1 MKKMKK
7 ILAMVLAMAMVLG
20 MSLTVFATE
29 EPVEPAA
36 PVETTTPAEG
46 TNNDYTGSIEIK
58 GLAANDKT
66 TLNVYQIIYLDKTT
80 NEWKVVEWAKKYV
93 DVTSDSYTIT
103 DAAGLG
109 AAAASDSPIIHVE
122 TEKTEYTFENMAVGA
137 YVITAA
143 GQRATYTTM
152 VVNNYDAD
160 TPNNVVKNEVD
171 VTAKTSGYTLDKAA
185 EEGDKF
191 VARGEEVSF
200 TITTTFPSFEVANS
214 QDNSYKVV
222 DTPIGLEIQR
232 VTSVKVGSTSLTQ
245 DTDYTVSKGTSDYT
259 INLTN
264 YIGTTNQ
271 HAGKVVTIT
280 YTAIVTS
287 ENGYSNTANALR
299 NETELGEGD
308 TETGYTGDIT
318 ITKYDTDEETV
329 LSGAQFT
336 VTKTVNA
343 EGTVIPETDQSDI
356 LFVKVSDGVYRV
368 ALENEAGD
376 ATVEATNGT
385 VKVAGLDAGT
395 YHFTETVAPDGYSI
409 NEAGVTVTITENESA
424 NVSEDGSITDTKLS
438 SLPSTGGIGT
448 TIFTIGGC
456 AIMVVAAGLFFAT
469 RKKSTK

>member
-46 TNNDYTGSIEIK
+46 TNDDYTGSIEIK

-66 TLNVYQIIYLDKTT
+66 TLNVYRIIYLDKTT
-80 NEWKVVEWAKKYV
+80 NEWKVVDWAKNYV
-93 DVTSDSYTIT
+93 DMSTNPYTIT

-109 AAAASDSPIIHVE
+109 VAAASDSPIFHVE
-122 TEKTEYTFENMAVGA
+122 TEETNYTFENMAVGA

-222 DTPIGLEIQR
+222 DTPTGLDIQGVR
-232 VTSVKVGSTSLTQ
+232 SVMVGSTSLTQ
-245 DTDYTVSKGTSDYT
+245 DTDYTVTEGDTEYT
-259 INLTN
+259 IDLTN
-264 YIGTTNQ
+264 YIGTTNE

-318 ITKYDTDEETV
+318 ITKYDADKKTV

-336 VTKTVNA
+336 VTKTANA
-343 EGTVIPETDQSDI
+343 EGTVIPETDQSEI

-368 ALENEAGD
+368 ALENETGD

-409 NEAGVTVTITENESA
+409 NEDGVDVRIEESETA
-424 NVSEDGSITDTKLS
+424 NVSGEGSIIDTKLS

>member
-1 MKKMKK
+1 MKKTKK

-29 EPVEPAA
+29 NSGEPTA
-36 PVETTTPAEG
+36 PVETTAPAED
-46 TNNDYTGSIEIK
+46 TNDDYTGSIEIK

-80 NEWKVVEWAKKYV
+80 NKWKVVDWAKDYV
-93 DVTSDSYTIT
+93 DVASDSYTIT

-109 AAAASDSPIIHVE
+109 VAAASDSPIIHVE
-122 TEKTEYTFENMAVGA
+122 TEETEYTFENMAVGA

-200 TITTTFPSFEVANS
+200 TITTTFPSFEDAAAT
-214 QDNSYKVV
+214 DNSYKVV
-222 DTPIGLEIQR
+222 DTPTGLDIQS
-232 VTSVKVGSTSLTQ
+232 VTSVKVGLDDLTEN
-245 DTDYTVSKGTSDYT
+245 TDYTVSKGTSDYT
-259 INLTN
+259 IDLTN

-318 ITKYDTDEETV
+318 ITKYDADEVTV
-329 LSGAQFT
+329 LEGAQFT
-336 VTKTVNA
+336 VTKTVDA
-343 EGTVIPETDQSDI
+343 DGTAIPEAEQREIT
-356 LFVKVSDGVYRV
+356 FVLVSEGVYRV
-368 ALENEAGD
+368 ALENETGD

-385 VKVAGLDAGT
+385 VKVAGLDGGT

-409 NEAGVTVTITENESA
+409 NEDGVDVTIVENETA
-424 NVSEDGSITDTKLS
+424 NVSGEGSIIDTKLS

-469 RKKSTK
+469 RKKSAK

>member
-80 NEWKVVEWAKKYV
+80 NEWKVVEWAKNYV
-93 DVTSDSYTIT
+93 DVTSDPYTIT

-232 VTSVKVGSTSLTQ
+232 VTSVMVGSTSLTQ

-264 YIGTTNQ
+264 YIGTTNE

-318 ITKYDTDEETV
+318 ITKYV
-329 LSGAQFT
+329 
-336 VTKTVNA
+336 
-343 EGTVIPETDQSDI
+343 
-356 LFVKVSDGVYRV
+356 
-368 ALENEAGD
+368 
-376 ATVEATNGT
+376 
-385 VKVAGLDAGT
+385 
-395 YHFTETVAPDGYSI
+395 
-409 NEAGVTVTITENESA
+409 
-424 NVSEDGSITDTKLS
+424 
-438 SLPSTGGIGT
+438 
-448 TIFTIGGC
+448 
-456 AIMVVAAGLFFAT
+456 
-469 RKKSTK
+469 